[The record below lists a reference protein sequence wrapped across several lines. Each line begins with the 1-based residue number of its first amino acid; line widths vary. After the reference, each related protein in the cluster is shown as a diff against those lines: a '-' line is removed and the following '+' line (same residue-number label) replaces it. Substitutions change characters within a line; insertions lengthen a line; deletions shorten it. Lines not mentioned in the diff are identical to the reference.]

1 MTKFNEK
8 LSLRMIEL
16 EEINE
21 SNMMP
26 VVPDEEL
33 SKQQLEIKL
42 ESFEQYWSSQV
53 KDVVVERVIDDDSE
67 LIELQKAWLKMTN
80 LFASPVKSNVKASV
94 NKKSV

>member
-21 SNMMP
+21 SNMLP

-33 SKQQLEIKL
+33 SKQQLEIKI
-42 ESFEQYWSSQV
+42 EAFEQYWS
-53 KDVVVERVIDDDSE
+53 R
-67 LIELQKAWLKMTN
+67 
-80 LFASPVKSNVKASV
+80 
-94 NKKSV
+94 